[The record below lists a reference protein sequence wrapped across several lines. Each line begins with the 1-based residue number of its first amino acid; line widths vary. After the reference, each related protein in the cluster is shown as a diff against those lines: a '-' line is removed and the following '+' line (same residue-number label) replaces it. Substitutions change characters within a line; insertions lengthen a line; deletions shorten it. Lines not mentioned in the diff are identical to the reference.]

1 MTGRSRRAVRSLL
14 VLAASALVLVFPT
27 SAAAQSG
34 DDEQAAVL
42 GTLKQGDESVVGV
55 TITAE
60 DEAGTAIATAT
71 SGDDGSWVVELPA
84 AGEYSIRLDESTLP
98 EGVALRAPDRNP
110 LEVSV
115 SNGQQRTVVFIL
127 GEQTQVLTGALSR
140 FPQTVANGIK
150 LGLIIAMTAVGLS
163 LIFGTT
169 GQINFAHG
177 ELVTLGAVVAW
188 FLNVVNPGVHLI
200 PAALLSMGVVGLGG
214 AGLEMG
220 LWRPVRRRNPRR
232 FQLLVISVGLSLAI
246 RHLILI
252 LYGSRGQPYGSYA
265 LQRPIQLGPLEM
277 TPRDISIIVL
287 SALVLALV
295 GLMLQRTRVGKA
307 MRAVSDNI
315 DLAESSGVDVRRVVL
330 LVWALGGA
338 LAALGGV
345 FLGVVES
352 VTWDMG
358 FRLLLLMFA
367 GVVLGGL
374 GTAFG
379 TMVGSVIVG
388 LIMEVSTLFFP
399 TELKALWALFVL
411 VLILIVRPQGI
422 LGVKERVG

>member
-1 MTGRSRRAVRSLL
+1 MSARLRRL
-14 VLAASALVLVFPT
+14 VLPVLAVAAAALVLVPTTAAGQGTGEDEESSVTGRLQRGDEPVAGVVIGVEDATGATVGEAT
-27 SAAAQSG
+27 SAA
-34 DDEQAAVL
+34 
-42 GTLKQGDESVVGV
+42 
-55 TITAE
+55 
-60 DEAGTAIATAT
+60 
-71 SGDDGSWVVELPA
+71 DGSWSVPVPS
-84 AGEYSIRLDESTLP
+84 AGEYTVRLDESTLP

-110 LEVSV
+110 LQVSV
-115 SNGQQRTVVFIL
+115 SSGQQRTVVFIL
-127 GEQTQVLTGALSR
+127 GEGTQALTGAASR
-140 FPQTVANGIK
+140 FPQTVVNGVK
-150 LGLIIAMTAVGLS
+150 MGLIIAMTAIGLS

-188 FLNVVNPGVHLI
+188 YLNVVSPGVHLV
-200 PAALLSMGVVGLGG
+200 PAAILSMGVVGLGG
-214 AGLEMG
+214 VGLELG
-220 LWRPVRRRNPRR
+220 LWRPVRRRHPQR
-232 FQLLVISVGLSLAI
+232 FQVLVISVGLSLVL

-252 LYGSRGQPYGSYA
+252 FYGSRGQPYGSYA
-265 LQRPIQLGPLEM
+265 LQETMRFGPLEQ
-277 TPRDISIIVL
+277 TPRDLSILAL

-295 GLMLQRTRVGKA
+295 GLMVQRTRVGKA
-307 MRAVSDNI
+307 MRAVSDNPELASSSGI
-315 DLAESSGVDVRRVVL
+315 DLRRVVL

-399 TELKALWALFVL
+399 TELRSMWALVVL

-422 LGVKERVG
+422 LGLKERVG